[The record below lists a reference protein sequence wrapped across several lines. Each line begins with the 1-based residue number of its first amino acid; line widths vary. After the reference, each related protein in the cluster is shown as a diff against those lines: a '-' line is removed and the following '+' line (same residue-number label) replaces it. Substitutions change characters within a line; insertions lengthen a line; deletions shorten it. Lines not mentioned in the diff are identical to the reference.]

1 MPYIGNQAS
10 SNFSSIEMQ
19 TLTGN
24 GGTSYTLSKNVAN
37 QNEIEVYVN
46 NVRQEP
52 GVAYTANNNA
62 LTMTGNVVSSDG
74 FYVIYQGKAVQT
86 TVPPDGSV
94 GTAQLAPGTIPTV
107 INTAA
112 SDPTKTT
119 NATLGSVYVNS
130 TTGEMYICTDA
141 TTNNNVFTN
150 VGSGEGGINTP
161 TFPVHYVLIGGGGA
175 GGNNQVSAGGGGAG
189 GYRSSWNNEI
199 SGGGCGVENALTFAR
214 GTTYTITVGAGGT
227 TAGSNSGGG
236 NTIAGNSGG
245 NSSIAGTGIATL
257 TSLGGAGGAGY
268 TGAAQTGGGSG
279 GGGAGNSGGV
289 HSDGTACQGF
299 DGGTRSA
306 GHGSGGGG
314 GAGSVGAN
322 SNSAA
327 GGNGGTGVAS
337 TITGTSVLRAGGGGG
352 GADLRTSSSFGVG
365 TAGGGNGGNDSD
377 GHAGTANTGGGGGGA
392 GYGNTNTFG
401 VGGVGGSGVAILRMH
416 ESGYAGSTVTG
427 SPTVTSV
434 GSDKVL
440 VYTQS
445 GTFVPA

>member
-1 MPYIGNQAS
+1 
-10 SNFSSIEMQ
+10 MQ

-62 LTMTGNVVSSDG
+62 LTMTGNVVSSDN

-94 GTAQLAPGTIPTV
+94 GTAQLAPGTIPTA

-161 TFPVHYVLIGGGGA
+161 TFPVYYVLIGGGGA

-189 GYRSSWNNEI
+189 GYKSNWNKEI
-199 SGGGCGVENALTFAR
+199 SGGGCGTEASLTFAR
-214 GTTYTITVGAGGT
+214 GTTYTITIGAGGT
-227 TAGSNSGGG
+227 SGGSNSGGG
-236 NTIAGNSGG
+236 NTVAGNSGG
-245 NSSIAGTGIATL
+245 NSSIAGTGISTL
-257 TSLGGAGGAGY
+257 TALGGAGGAGY
-268 TGAAQTGGGSG
+268 TGAAKTGGGSG
-279 GGGAGNSGGV
+279 GGGAGNSGGA

-299 DGGTRSA
+299 DGGTRNSNF
-306 GHGSGGGG
+306 GGGGGG
-314 GAGSVGAN
+314 GAGSVGEN
-322 SNSAA
+322 SDVAGTHA
-327 GGNGGTGVAS
+327 GGDGGAGVAS

-352 GADLRTSSSFGVG
+352 GADARYSASFGVG
-365 TAGGGNGGNDSD
+365 TAGGGNGGNDSN

-401 VGGVGGSGVAILRMH
+401 EGGVGGSGVAILRMH

-427 SPTVTSV
+427 SPTVTTV